1 MTQKAKGPAEA
12 ATSIPSQVQS
22 PDKGYENMEV
32 DSTAAPIVPDVQ
44 SGNIETPW
52 VKYRRLSRE
61 IALCLD
67 TMNADIE
74 YVMIRPM
81 SRADDIGHGFI
92 AYGPFND
99 GEGA

>member
-1 MTQKAKGPAEA
+1 MANVVKMPATVA
-12 ATSIPSQVQS
+12 
-22 PDKGYENMEV
+22 EN
-32 DSTAAPIVPDVQ
+32 
-44 SGNIETPW
+44 PW

-67 TMNADIE
+67 TMDANIE

-81 SRADDIGHGFI
+81 SRIDDMGHGFI

-99 GEGA
+99 EEGA